1 MEEEKKEE
9 QKEEKKTKVKAILKT
24 TLKIILGLIFVAL
37 GLGAIFIWRVDVLT
51 VIKGCVGVFVLLA
64 GIICFAIAKE

>member
-1 MEEEKKEE
+1 MEEERKEE
-9 QKEEKKTKVKAILKT
+9 EKEEKKTESKAAVKTI
-24 TLKIILGLIFVAL
+24 LKIILGLIFVAL

-51 VIKGCVGVFVLLA
+51 VIRGCVGVFVLLA